1 MSYSLG
7 VDLGTTYTAA
17 AIQRGDRLEIVDLGT
32 RSAAIPSVVYLR
44 DDGEV
49 LTGEAATRRGAT
61 DPGRISREFKR
72 RMGDTTA
79 ILLGGVPYSVD
90 ALMASL
96 LRSVVSIASERHGGH
111 PESIAVA
118 HPANWGQYKIDLL
131 EQAVRR
137 ADLDDVRFVTEP
149 QAAAI
154 HYATLER
161 LEPGATIAV
170 YDLGGG
176 TFDAAVLRKD
186 EAGFELIGEP
196 EGIERLGGIDFDEA
210 VFRHVAGALGAA
222 LEDLDPEDPVALSA
236 VTRLREECVAAKEA
250 LSGDT
255 EVSIPVILP
264 SLHTEIRLTRAEFE
278 AMIRPALG
286 DTLVVL
292 NRTLRSAGLTAD
304 DLHSVLLVGGSS
316 RIPLISQLVGAE
328 LGRPVA
334 LDVHP
339 KHSVALGAA
348 ALAGGLAGT
357 SGGSG
362 TAVATVV
369 PDPEDLAPEP
379 ADEPTALEPAAPEP
393 AGDEPTAPEPAAPE
407 PAELMPVVAA
417 APPEPSTEPDPPAP
431 ADEVVVVAD
440 EPSGATAE
448 LAALAEQAPAPPTQD
463 VPTAAAT
470 EPLAA
475 TSAAGPPPAPRAP
488 ASGANDGGSG
498 RRVALIGG
506 GVAAAAILIVGGI
519 VAFGGGDGAGDAA
532 NTTVPTADTQADTT
546 AAPTTATPTTAADVV
561 PVTQPAATPPA
572 TVATTSSTTTTTTI
586 PDPCGDVGAE
596 PCVRLESIQTL
607 ESGEIQVD
615 WSAVNFEPSV
625 ASGLHAHLYWNDAEA
640 FQAGSD
646 APDGQ
651 RTDWDAVQDPSYISP
666 SLLTSANQPPDADG
680 ICGTVGEAPDHNT
693 FNPDLFHCLLLPGA
707 GA

>member
-1 MSYSLG
+1 MSYALG

-90 ALMASL
+90 ALMASM
-96 LRSVVSIASERHGGH
+96 LRSVVAIASERQGG
-111 PESIAVA
+111 PPSSMAVA

-176 TFDAAVLRKD
+176 TFDAAVLRNGAD
-186 EAGFELIGEP
+186 GFELIGEP

-210 VFRHVAGALGAA
+210 VFRHVAGSLGGALD
-222 LEDLDPEDPVALSA
+222 ELDPDDPVALSA

-264 SLHTEIRLTRAEFE
+264 NLQTEVRLTRAEFE

-292 NRTLRSAGLTAD
+292 NRALRSAGVASG

-328 LGRPVA
+328 LGAPVA

-348 ALAGGLAGT
+348 SLAAGITTGGVGAAGAA
-357 SGGSG
+357 GV
-362 TAVATVV
+362 VA
-369 PDPEDLAPEP
+369 
-379 ADEPTALEPAAPEP
+379 PAATIDP
-393 AGDEPTAPEPAAPE
+393 
-407 PAELMPVVAA
+407 PAEPPA
-417 APPEPSTEPDPPAP
+417 APPEPTPQPVADDPPPPPPSTEP
-431 ADEVVVVAD
+431 VAVAVQ
-440 EPSGATAE
+440 ESSGATEE
-448 LAALAEQAPAPPTQD
+448 LAALAGGAIPGDTP
-463 VPTAAAT
+463 T

-475 TSAAGPPPAPRAP
+475 ATTQMAPPPPSGP
-488 ASGANDGGSG
+488 AAKTSGGNDGGG
-498 RRVALIGG
+498 RRMALIGG
-506 GVAAAAILIVGGI
+506 GIAAAAILIVGGI
-519 VAFGGGDGAGDAA
+519 VVFGGGDGGDDPQAS
-532 NTTVPTADTQADTT
+532 DT
-546 AAPTTATPTTAADVV
+546 
-561 PVTQPAATPPA
+561 TPPA
-572 TVATTSSTTTTTTI
+572 TTIAEAVATTAVPATTPETTAAATTVAEVVATTAPPETTEATTTTTTI
-586 PDPCGDVGAE
+586 PDPCADVDE
-596 PCVRLESIQTL
+596 PCIRIDSIDVEPGNGAIT
-607 ESGEIQVD
+607 
-615 WSAVNFEPSV
+615 VNWTAENFDPSV
-625 ASGLHAHLYWNDAEA
+625 ADGLHAHLFWNDIESI
-640 FQAGSD
+640 QAGTD
-646 APDGQ
+646 APADPG
-651 RTDWDAVQDPSYISP
+651 RGDWDAVENTTYVSGT
-666 SLLTSANQPPDADG
+666 LLTLANQPPEATA
-680 ICGTVGEAPDHNT
+680 ICGTVGQAPDHNT
-693 FNPDLFHCLLLPGA
+693 FNHELFHCLDLPETSG
-707 GA
+707 